1 MDTVKGF
8 SRELSDLALDPLPR
22 TSVSMSLNE
31 GSVLSLKCILRA
43 LQGDTDGVKV
53 LQWRRSTE
61 NAEPTLRFFENIL
74 NLSAPGS
81 NAGPH
86 YLELLL
92 TCGNYKTHTAT
103 RRPEETDCY

>member
-1 MDTVKGF
+1 
-8 SRELSDLALDPLPR
+8 
-22 TSVSMSLNE
+22 MSLNE
-31 GSVLSLKCILRA
+31 GFVLSPKCILRA

-53 LQWRRSTE
+53 LQWGCSTE

-74 NLSAPGS
+74 NLSALGS
-81 NAGPH
+81 SADPC

-92 TCGNYKTHTAT
+92 MCGNYKTHTAT